1 MQSIAIDAI
10 KMDLVTDFFAANDQ
24 QVIPSSDG
32 EAIGEHWT
40 NFRHSLSIRRF
51 FSSLVQLIHFLTLS
65 HHDPTRSDSDSRY
78 VHCATCMLQFFSDRC

>member
-65 HHDPTRSDSDSRY
+65 HHELLDPTRSDSDI
-78 VHCATCMLQFFSDRC
+78 HGTCMLQFFSDRW

>member
-1 MQSIAIDAI
+1 MQSIDAI

-40 NFRHSLSIRRF
+40 NSGTLFRFDDSL
-51 FSSLVQLIHFLTLS
+51 
-65 HHDPTRSDSDSRY
+65 
-78 VHCATCMLQFFSDRC
+78 AA